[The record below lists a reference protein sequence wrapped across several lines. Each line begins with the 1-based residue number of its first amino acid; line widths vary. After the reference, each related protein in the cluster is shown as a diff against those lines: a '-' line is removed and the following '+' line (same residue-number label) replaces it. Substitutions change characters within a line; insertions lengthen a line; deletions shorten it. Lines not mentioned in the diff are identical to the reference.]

1 VRDFFLPQPPF
12 HFFLAH
18 FVSYLVSGAAP
29 HKEVKQKF
37 NMKFNTML
45 LVALVVTA
53 HAASCKTEPDTDF
66 YGGDIGGPGHPH
78 RKVGNL
84 ADCCKLC
91 GNTATCKFFS
101 YSGDNGGTCWL
112 KSSFVKRVQ
121 TDGRTAGSIG
131 DLPPPPPA
139 PGPPPKPAHDA
150 CFPTPT
156 AKWCN
161 YTLSIPERVDALIAA
176 LTLDDKIQQISTFT
190 PKTVPG
196 VSRIGLPPFSYHS
209 EGLHGLRNADVVG
222 KTCTIFPQ
230 TTGMAANGNLSMIRS
245 MGEVMGAEARAL
257 DNIREAQT
265 PKPIFGRGAG
275 LFYWSPT
282 MNLGTEIP
290 S

>member
-1 VRDFFLPQPPF
+1 
-12 HFFLAH
+12 
-18 FVSYLVSGAAP
+18 
-29 HKEVKQKF
+29 
-37 NMKFNTML
+37 
-45 LVALVVTA
+45 
-53 HAASCKTEPDTDF
+53 
-66 YGGDIGGPGHPH
+66 
-78 RKVGNL
+78 
-84 ADCCKLC
+84 
-91 GNTATCKFFS
+91 
-101 YSGDNGGTCWL
+101 
-112 KSSFVKRVQ
+112 
-121 TDGRTAGSIG
+121 
-131 DLPPPPPA
+131 
-139 PGPPPKPAHDA
+139 
-150 CFPTPT
+150 
-156 AKWCN
+156 
-161 YTLSIPERVDALIAA
+161 VDALIAA